1 MKIIFLRIVMRFA
14 FLIPCAFLVRVALNF
29 LGYGDLSLNWV
40 LGISITLT
48 LTIGDYITKSAFPK
62 LYKLS
67 KQ

>member
-1 MKIIFLRIVMRFA
+1 LRFA
-14 FLIPCAFLVRVALNF
+14 FLIPCAFLVRVALYS

-40 LGISITLT
+40 LGISIALT

>member
-1 MKIIFLRIVMRFA
+1 MKILFLRIVLRFA
-14 FLIPCAFLVRVALNF
+14 FLLPCVFLVRVALPF
-29 LGYGDLSLNWV
+29 LGYGHLSLNWV

-48 LTIGDYITKSAFPK
+48 LTIGDYITKAFFPK